1 VVRVTYDLQPNE
13 RRLADHMEG
22 VSEEILRRM
31 GATATWRGPSFT
43 GAGSSHDMGACRMG
57 DDPASSVVD
66 RGLRVHDT
74 PGLSVFGGATF
85 PTCPGINPT
94 LTIWAASL
102 LAADRLVERM
112 RTGEA

>member
-1 VVRVTYDLQPNE
+1 
-13 RRLADHMEG
+13 
-22 VSEEILRRM
+22 M
-31 GATATWRGPSFT
+31 GAT
-43 GAGSSHDMGACRMG
+43 G
-57 DDPASSVVD
+57 DVARPVVHRRRLLPRHGRLPDGRDPASSVVD

-102 LAADRLVERM
+102 LTADRLVERM